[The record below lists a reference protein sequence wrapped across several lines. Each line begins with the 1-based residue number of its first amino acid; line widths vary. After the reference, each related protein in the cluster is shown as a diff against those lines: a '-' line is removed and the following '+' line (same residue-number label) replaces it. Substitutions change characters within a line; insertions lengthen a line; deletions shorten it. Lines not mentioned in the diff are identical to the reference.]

1 MYRSE
6 SQFERLVK
14 VGISVLLLWSCLWM
28 TGRIIEALLHF
39 AAFLKGLP

>member
-6 SQFERLVK
+6 SQFERWVK
-14 VGISVLLLWSCLWM
+14 VGINVVLLWSCLWM
-28 TGRIIEALLHF
+28 IQRIIEALLHF